1 MHRAALREISTPEG
15 IGPLSE
21 PAVFVVIRDQERRFY
36 YDRWAHVFLFRNLVW
51 GPDALDEWLSGE
63 EVQEDD
69 EEDWFAESS
78 GGAVIDHDRRRLVWD
93 GDDHDLSVARVGK
106 VLHELLRA
114 AWPGYEVEYASRG
127 ITDLA
132 IAAGVD
138 VSEEGL
144 IETDDDELED
154 RPSTVREAAGFY
166 DDDEPDEG
174 DDEDLDDDDDLEEGG
189 RDEMDDETT
198 RAWVTLINEQGVV
211 RHRQLDEISQDIIRG
226 EKAAIR
232 QLIELGAGDVP
243 AEAVVT
249 EGIWFDFGRR
259 EIGYWGNNA
268 ARRTLEPL
276 RRGWRGWDIAW
287 AEEGY
292 SDQCRVSGPSGIPM
306 SDAEALAK
314 LTPKILST
322 KRIDLG
328 SVLAMF
334 GGKVKRTAVKAT
346 GCLTVILCIPV
357 LLFGLIAGKMQAAM
371 ITILIVCVAVAIV
384 FKLIER
390 KFKRKF
396 NDGPIGMH
404 ARQQGESG
412 TRAPVAGPLDPT
424 ERRTRLEELLLA
436 AGMPSLSEIEVHV
449 SEDEEALSELL

>member
-1 MHRAALREISTPEG
+1 M
-15 IGPLSE
+15 SE

-63 EVQEDD
+63 EVQEED

-78 GGAVIDHDRRRLVWD
+78 GGAVIDHDRRHLVWD
-93 GDDHDLSVARVGK
+93 GDDHDLGVARVGK

-138 VSEEGL
+138 VAEEGL
-144 IETDDDELED
+144 IETDEDEIVD

-166 DDDEPDEG
+166 DDDESEG
-174 DDEDLDDDDDLEEGG
+174 DDDFDLDDDDDLEDGG

-259 EIGYWGNNA
+259 EIGYWGNIA

-276 RRGWRGWDIAW
+276 RRGWRGWDITW
-287 AEEGY
+287 SEEGY

-306 SDAEALAK
+306 RDAEALAK

-334 GGKVKRTAVKAT
+334 GGKVKKTAVKAT

-404 ARQQGESG
+404 AGQQGESG
-412 TRAPVAGPLDPT
+412 ARAPVAGPLDPT

-436 AGMPSLSEIEVHV
+436 AGMPSLSEIEIHV
-449 SEDEEALSELL
+449 REDEEALSELL